1 MHCHLS
7 DSCTALGLFDSFGV
21 FQKFV
26 EGFFD
31 VFYVFFKFGKVSL
44 GFNFVFVVW
53 VSFQVSLGFLWFFR
67 RISSK
72 FHTGSHHRVAAH
84 AVTPHY
90 PL

>member
-1 MHCHLS
+1 MHCPLS

-53 VSFQVSLGFLWFFR
+53 VSFQVSLGSYFCFFKVHFWFL
-67 RISSK
+67 
-72 FHTGSHHRVAAH
+72 
-84 AVTPHY
+84 
-90 PL
+90 